1 MNFANVTD
9 SPTTSAK
16 ECFVY
21 EIENEQ
27 RFKPHVWCSISVTLF
42 RNTHLFTVRF
52 ALSSTDT
59 VHILLVACGLV
70 AVLLCV
76 LVTCIACV
84 VCRRRQ
90 RREDKQNQTAY
101 TNNSFNYPSAKPRY
115 AQWYI
120 YNHMSQWAQL
130 NTLSGNPYKCWQN
143 VD

>member
-1 MNFANVTD
+1 MFNI
-9 SPTTSAK
+9 
-16 ECFVY
+16 C
-21 EIENEQ
+21 
-27 RFKPHVWCSISVTLF
+27 
-42 RNTHLFTVRF
+42 NTFSEFTVRF

-101 TNNSFNYPSAKPRY
+101 TNNSFNYPFAKPRY
-115 AQWYI
+115 A
-120 YNHMSQWAQL
+120 
-130 NTLSGNPYKCWQN
+130 
-143 VD
+143 